1 MTMCLDLKVPDVF
14 TRTRL
19 WRHMGR
25 TQGVV
30 LTEQDAGR
38 LARLVPAPP
47 GVASTALRA
56 TRLAG
61 GDAETARLVL
71 EGVARAVNGHA
82 LPAPEPEHDVA
93 YDPILV
99 NANCNVIDLL
109 ERQSRTG
116 TDRALSFLLS
126 GPPVR
131 ARAPGCVTL
140 PNAWVSRC

>member
-1 MTMCLDLKVPDVF
+1 M
-14 TRTRL
+14 
-19 WRHMGR
+19 
-25 TQGVV
+25 
-30 LTEQDAGR
+30 
-38 LARLVPAPP
+38 PAPP

-99 NANCNVIDLL
+99 NANCNVVDLL
-109 ERQSRTG
+109 ERLSRPG

-126 GPPVR
+126 GPP
-131 ARAPGCVTL
+131 GSGKS
-140 PNAWVSRC
+140 AWVRHLAERMGLQLLQKRHL

>member
-1 MTMCLDLKVPDVF
+1 
-14 TRTRL
+14 
-19 WRHMGR
+19 MGR

-30 LTEQDAGR
+30 LTEQDAMR
-38 LARLVPAPP
+38 LARLMPAAPA
-47 GVASTALRA
+47 VASTALRA

-126 GPPVR
+126 GPP
-131 ARAPGCVTL
+131 GSGKS
-140 PNAWVSRC
+140 AWVRHLAERMGLQLLQKRHL